1 MDRGEREHGSTRSE
15 RHKIKRTDDFDQ
27 GGGVGKRNDK
37 EKGIWNEYL
46 LSDLGHRTAVRK
58 WIQESRY
65 KVKKKN
71 NKKREFSLGV

>member
-1 MDRGEREHGSTRSE
+1 MDRGEKEHGSTRSE

-46 LSDLGHRTAVRK
+46 LFEWPVQLPGEHVMKMAGCV
-58 WIQESRY
+58 
-65 KVKKKN
+65 VAL
-71 NKKREFSLGV
+71 NKKLDCG